1 MPPFG
6 GTGKYLCRQ
15 AKFKLDMNRNNKN
28 AVNNTG
34 VKKKYRWINDI
45 EPVFM
50 EDSKRNYGH
59 RTWANAEWSD
69 ITLALAVD
77 MDSPGEITTRKAAG
91 DKYVGFTIPTD
102 LSERCLS
109 SLAEAITKRI
119 RKHPKFKTDE
129 LKLNIAGNS
138 QITLDKYCIRTSEIR
153 ELLKLVLLDLA
164 DSGVKF
170 SMIRSGGQTGVD
182 EAGIQAAQDAG
193 LKCSILAPM
202 GFRMHR
208 EPGIELEGRSLFVK
222 RFREEVPD
230 DSE

>member
-1 MPPFG
+1 
-6 GTGKYLCRQ
+6 
-15 AKFKLDMNRNNKN
+15 MNRNNKN

-34 VKKKYRWINDI
+34 VKKQYRWINDI

-91 DKYVGFTIPTD
+91 DRYVGFTIPTD

-119 RKHPKFKTDE
+119 RKHPKFKTE
-129 LKLNIAGNS
+129 G
-138 QITLDKYCIRTSEIR
+138 QSEI
-153 ELLKLVLLDLA
+153 D
-164 DSGVKF
+164 
-170 SMIRSGGQTGVD
+170 
-182 EAGIQAAQDAG
+182 
-193 LKCSILAPM
+193 
-202 GFRMHR
+202 
-208 EPGIELEGRSLFVK
+208 LEGRSLFVK
-222 RFREEVPD
+222 RFREEVPN
-230 DSE
+230 DSSE

>member
-1 MPPFG
+1 
-6 GTGKYLCRQ
+6 
-15 AKFKLDMNRNNKN
+15 MNRNNKN

-102 LSERCLS
+102 LSERCMP
-109 SLAEAITKRI
+109 RI
-119 RKHPKFKTDE
+119 RKHPKFKTDG

-170 SMIRSGGQTGVD
+170 SIIRSGGQTGVD

-193 LKCSILAPM
+193 LKCSILAPK

-222 RFREEVPD
+222 RFREEIPN

>member
-1 MPPFG
+1 MIEI
-6 GTGKYLCRQ
+6 
-15 AKFKLDMNRNNKN
+15 KLDMNRNNKN

-91 DKYVGFTIPTD
+91 DRYVGFTIPTD
-102 LSERCLS
+102 LSERCLP

-193 LKCSILAPM
+193 LKCSILAPK

-208 EPGIELEGRSLFVK
+208 ELGIELEGRSLFVK
-222 RFREEVPD
+222 RFREEVPN
-230 DSE
+230 DSSE

>member
-1 MPPFG
+1 
-6 GTGKYLCRQ
+6 
-15 AKFKLDMNRNNKN
+15 MNRNNKN

-102 LSERCLS
+102 LSGRCLS

-182 EAGIQAAQDAG
+182 EAGIQAAQDVG
-193 LKCSILAPM
+193 LKCSILAPK

-222 RFREEVPD
+222 RFREEIPS
-230 DSE
+230 DSSE

>member
-1 MPPFG
+1 
-6 GTGKYLCRQ
+6 
-15 AKFKLDMNRNNKN
+15 MNRNNKN

-34 VKKKYRWINDI
+34 EKKKYRWINDI

-91 DKYVGFTIPTD
+91 DRYVGFTIPTD

-153 ELLKLVLLDLA
+153 ALLKLVLLDLA

-193 LKCSILAPM
+193 LKCSILAPK

-208 EPGIELEGRSLFVK
+208 ELGIELEGRSLFVK
-222 RFREEVPD
+222 RFREEVPN
-230 DSE
+230 DSSE

>member
-1 MPPFG
+1 
-6 GTGKYLCRQ
+6 
-15 AKFKLDMNRNNKN
+15 
-28 AVNNTG
+28 
-34 VKKKYRWINDI
+34 
-45 EPVFM
+45 M

-193 LKCSILAPM
+193 LKCSILAPK

-208 EPGIELEGRSLFVK
+208 ELGIELEGRSLFVK
-222 RFREEVPD
+222 RFREEIPN
-230 DSE
+230 DSSE